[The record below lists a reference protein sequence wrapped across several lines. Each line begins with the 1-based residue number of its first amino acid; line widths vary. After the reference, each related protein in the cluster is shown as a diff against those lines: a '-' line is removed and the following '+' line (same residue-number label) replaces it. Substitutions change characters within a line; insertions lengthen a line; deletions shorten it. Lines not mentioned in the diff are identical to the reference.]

1 MTWLITLKFTTYFK
15 YTKKI
20 NEDKKDM
27 TLHVSGRRR
36 FKLEKQLGAGAFG
49 EIYSGIDVESGDA
62 VAVKLERM
70 DAEYP
75 QLIYEARVYDKL
87 ASKQGV
93 PRVFH
98 IGQEGNYNVM
108 VMQRLGPNLE
118 SLFNQCHRRFSLQT
132 VLLLGDKMLHLIEQV
147 HDGGFLHRD
156 IKPDNFVIGSNG
168 NNNQI
173 YIIDFGLSKCY
184 MNPET
189 SEHIKF
195 RDDKHL
201 TGTARYASVNNHKG
215 REQSRRDDLESLGY
229 VLVYFLKGVLPWQ
242 NIKKKV
248 RDQLKYQRMMEIKM
262 STAHTSLDLV
272 AGLPDAFT
280 NYFLHVRQLKFDER
294 PDYTYLQTQF
304 RNMLTNGI
312 TTDIDASSP
321 TNASNTSYTETDR
334 PQPYNVKFDWDT
346 D

>member
-1 MTWLITLKFTTYFK
+1 
-15 YTKKI
+15 
-20 NEDKKDM
+20 M

-75 QLIYEARVYDKL
+75 QLIYEARVYNKL
-87 ASKQGV
+87 SSKQGV

-98 IGQEGNYNVM
+98 TGQEGNYNVM

-118 SLFNQCHRRFSLQT
+118 TLFNQCNRRFSLQT

-156 IKPDNFVIGSNG
+156 IKPDNFVIGSSG
-168 NNNQI
+168 EASARSRGDEASARSRGDDTNQI

-184 MNPET
+184 INPET
-189 SEHIKF
+189 NEHIKY
-195 RDDKHL
+195 RTDKHL

-242 NIKKKV
+242 NIKKKI

-272 AGLPDAFT
+272 SGLPEAFT

-312 TTDIDASSP
+312 TTDVDASSP

-334 PQPYNVKFDWDT
+334 PQPHQGKFDWDT

>member
-1 MTWLITLKFTTYFK
+1 
-15 YTKKI
+15 
-20 NEDKKDM
+20 M

-49 EIYSGIDVESGDA
+49 EIYSGIDVDSGDA

-75 QLIYEARVYDKL
+75 QLIYEARVYNKL
-87 ASKQGV
+87 SSKHGV

-98 IGQEGNYNVM
+98 TGQEGNYNVM

-118 SLFNQCHRRFSLQT
+118 TLFNQCNRRFSLQT

-156 IKPDNFVIGSNG
+156 IKPDNFVIGSTG
-168 NNNQI
+168 DTNQI

-184 MNPET
+184 INPET
-189 SEHIKF
+189 NEHIKF
-195 RDDKHL
+195 RTDKHL

-229 VLVYFLKGVLPWQ
+229 VLIYFLKGVLPWQ
-242 NIKKKV
+242 NIKKNIK
-248 RDQLKYQRMMEIKM
+248 DQLKYQRMMEIKM

-272 AGLPDAFT
+272 YGLPEAFT
-280 NYFLHVRQLKFDER
+280 NYLLHVRQLKFEER
-294 PDYTYLQTQF
+294 PDYIYLQTQF
-304 RNMLTNGI
+304 RNMLIAGG
-312 TTDIDASSP
+312 TTDLAGTDTTA
-321 TNASNTSYTETDR
+321 TSHTTETHR
-334 PQPYNVKFDWDT
+334 PQQQQQQQLKFDWDT